1 MTNLTLETLPTAMK
15 LAADHRSAIEFA
27 LKLDAPFT
35 SDFLEDWLKG
45 ADLEAR
51 WLAGLRED
59 LAYGT
64 HEAQL

>member
-1 MTNLTLETLPTAMK
+1 MTNLTLETLPTATK
-15 LAADHRSAIEFA
+15 LADHRAAIEFA

-35 SDFLEDWLKG
+35 SDFLEDWLNG